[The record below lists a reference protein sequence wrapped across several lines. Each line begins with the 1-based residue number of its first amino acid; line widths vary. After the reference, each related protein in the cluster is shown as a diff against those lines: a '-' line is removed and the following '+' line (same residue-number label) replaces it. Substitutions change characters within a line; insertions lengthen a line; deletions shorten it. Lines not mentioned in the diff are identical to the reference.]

1 MLIAGLGLVLVALEQ
16 HVRTLGELAGQAGV
30 AGLVHQ
36 ELLIAAGRGLGV
48 QGELLVAAVGIVAE
62 QVPVAAVH
70 GFLHFLLA
78 VHHAALDGVHL
89 AGAVADDAIVP
100 ANPFFSLLL
109 SSCIFITP
117 LLIVLYQYKTLSIN
131 NLFDFL

>member
-1 MLIAGLGLVLVALEQ
+1 MTTKHKDVTERLIQINPALAKEARKVLDTNKSAVRRYGLFVVHIDELEQMLVAGLGLVLVALEQ
-16 HVRTLGELAGQAGV
+16 HVRTLGEFAGQAGV

-70 GFLHFLLA
+70 SLLHFLLA
-78 VHHAALDGVHL
+78 VQS
-89 AGAVADDAIVP
+89 
-100 ANPFFSLLL
+100 F
-109 SSCIFITP
+109 TP
-117 LLIVLYQYKTLSIN
+117 SVLP
-131 NLFDFL
+131 